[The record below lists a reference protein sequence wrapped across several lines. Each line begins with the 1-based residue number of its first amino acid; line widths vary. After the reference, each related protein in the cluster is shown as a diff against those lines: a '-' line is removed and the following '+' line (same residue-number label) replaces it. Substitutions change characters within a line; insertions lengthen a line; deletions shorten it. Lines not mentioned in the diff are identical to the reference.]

1 MPYWLKMIGA
11 SDWPLADKW
20 VEERPELLS
29 RVRTPQTPRAIKR
42 GDMLVYYSAVS
53 QRLFAIGRST
63 MDGDNAQM
71 ELEAGEERWP
81 YVLYV
86 QVLLLIP
93 RLALAPEWSVLG
105 LPVTT
110 VQQRSYA
117 EISRSSYQTAWK
129 AIVHRTGDS

>member
-1 MPYWLKMIGA
+1 MQYWLKMIGA

-20 VEERPELLS
+20 VEDRPELLS
-29 RVRTPQTPRAIKR
+29 RVRTPQTPRSIKR
-42 GDMLVYYSAVS
+42 GDMLVYYSAVT
-53 QRLFAIGRST
+53 QKLFAISRST
-63 MDGDNAQM
+63 MDGETAQM

-81 YVLYV
+81 YVLHV

-93 RLALAPEWSVLG
+93 RLTLAPEWTVLG

-117 EISRSSYQTAWK
+117 EITRTSYRTAWK
-129 AIVHRTGDS
+129 AIVHRTQDA